1 MTNYYSVCNYN
12 DVIQHFGVKGMK
24 WGHKKTRESI
34 AKSYLDKGYTRQAAY
49 NKADKKLKF
58 NKNIKKGA
66 KIAGG
71 LAVAGLAAYGAYK
84 GYGALKA
91 NKIAYDA
98 RKAAERMADE
108 KRIFKEIKETSKKY
122 KDNVKKHFPDGISGG
137 AGKKFQ
143 ERFKQRSI
151 EIKNLASD
159 LDSQNSRL
167 KKVVKEI
174 KKNNRNSNFD
184 GYRKQ
189 LAENR
194 KLLDSML

>member
-1 MTNYYSVCNYN
+1 M
-12 DVIQHFGVKGMK
+12 
-24 WGHKKTRESI
+24 
-34 AKSYLDKGYTRQAAY
+34 
-49 NKADKKLKF
+49 
-58 NKNIKKGA
+58 
-66 KIAGG
+66 
-71 LAVAGLAAYGAYK
+71 AGLAA
-84 GYGALKA
+84 YGALKA

-98 RKAAERMADE
+98 RKATERMADE
-108 KRIFKEIKETSKKY
+108 KRILKEIKETSKKY

-143 ERFKQRSI
+143 ERFKQRGI
-151 EIKNLASD
+151 EMKNLASD

>member
-1 MTNYYSVCNYN
+1 
-12 DVIQHFGVKGMK
+12 
-24 WGHKKTRESI
+24 
-34 AKSYLDKGYTRQAAY
+34 
-49 NKADKKLKF
+49 
-58 NKNIKKGA
+58 
-66 KIAGG
+66 
-71 LAVAGLAAYGAYK
+71 
-84 GYGALKA
+84 
-91 NKIAYDA
+91 
-98 RKAAERMADE
+98 MADE

-122 KDNVKKHFPDGISGG
+122 NDNFPDGISGG

-151 EIKNLASD
+151 ELKNLASD

>member
-1 MTNYYSVCNYN
+1 MSNYYSVCNSN
-12 DVIQHFGVKGMK
+12 DVIQHFGIKGMK

-34 AKSYLDKGYTRQAAY
+34 AKGYLDKGYTREAAY
-49 NKADKKLKF
+49 NKADK
-58 NKNIKKGA
+58 
-66 KIAGG
+66 
-71 LAVAGLAAYGAYK
+71 
-84 GYGALKA
+84 
-91 NKIAYDA
+91 
-98 RKAAERMADE
+98 

-143 ERFKQRSI
+143 ERFKQRGI
-151 EIKNLASD
+151 EMKNLASD

-167 KKVVKEI
+167 KKVVEEI